1 MPNATE
7 TAKCFGEWLHSGE
20 KLMLRVIQI
29 IIVHITMNL
38 TISYIKSQ
46 RQFAYTNI

>member
-7 TAKCFGEWLHSGE
+7 TAKCFGEWLRSGE
-20 KLMLRVIQI
+20 NLMLRVIQI

-46 RQFAYTNI
+46 RQCAYTNI